1 MASQQIHPNMPPGD
15 VYGGDEVSALIL
27 DPGYSDTRAG
37 FAGEDVPKSVLPSY
51 YGVSNNWN
59 GTGSTKYL
67 FGDNALHTAING
79 CEIENAMSK
88 DGVVEDWD
96 VATQLWEYAITSRL
110 TSFKPS
116 DPVTNGLND
125 PSSDMNV
132 EMEGIEY
139 NEKPMEEHPLLLT
152 ETAWNPL
159 KNREKAIEIA
169 MESWGCPAFWLARQG
184 VLASFAAGRATALV
198 IDAGA
203 TNISVTP
210 IHDGLILRKGVQRSP
225 LAGNWISSQIRTLF
239 GGIEPKVELMPY
251 YMVVSKNAVDAN
263 APASAVY
270 RKFDPSKPQ
279 PTPSFRAFE
288 EERVLQAFKESV
300 VQTWPGPGKLGSS
313 NVQGGTHED
322 WIRTQPGRPF
332 EMPDGSN
339 QLWGVDRYR
348 VAESLFDEKAAIP
361 PNSFS
366 TYATYLDM
374 PQRSHTIPELVKN
387 AINGVDVDLRPHLLN
402 NIVVTGGTSLIQGFS
417 ERLNNELIAMYP
429 GAKIRIQAAGLSSER
444 RFGSWIGGSILGSL
458 GTFHQMWVSRKEY
471 EEFGAGVVEKRC
483 K

>member
-1 MASQQIHPNMPPGD
+1 MAAQQIHPNMPPGD

-37 FAGEDVPKSVLPSY
+37 FAGEDVPKSVHPTY
-51 YGVSNNWN
+51 YGISSTSNR
-59 GTGSTKYL
+59 TPKYL
-67 FGDNALHTAING
+67 FGDNALHTAIHG
-79 CEIENAMSK
+79 CEIENPMSK

-96 VATQLWEYAITSRL
+96 IATQLWEYAITSRL

-116 DPVTNGLND
+116 NPITNGLND
-125 PSSDMNV
+125 PSDDIKV
-132 EMEGIEY
+132 EMEGLDD

-152 ETAWNPL
+152 ETAWNPI

-198 IDAGA
+198 IDVGA

-210 IHDGLILRKGVQRSP
+210 IHDGLILKKGVQRSP

-239 GGIEPKVELMPY
+239 GSVEPKVDLIPH
-251 YMVVSKNAVDAN
+251 YMVVSKIAVDAN
-263 APASAVY
+263 APASAIY

-279 PTPSFRAFE
+279 STQSFRAFE
-288 EERVLQAFKESV
+288 EERVLQEFKESV
-300 VQTWPGPGKLGSS
+300 VQTWVGPGRLGSS

-332 EMPDGSN
+332 EMPDGTN

-366 TYATYLDM
+366 TYTDI
-374 PQRSHTIPELVKN
+374 PQRSNTIPELVKN
-387 AINGVDVDLRPHLLN
+387 AINAVDMDLRAHLLS
-402 NIVVTGGTSLIQGFS
+402 NIVVTGGTTLIQGFS
-417 ERLNNELIAMYP
+417 ERLNSELMAMFP
-429 GAKIRIQAAGLSSER
+429 GPKIRIQAAGLSSER

-471 EEFGAGVVEKRC
+471 EEFGSGVVEKRC